1 MNLTKLKRAEETFFE
16 LYPGGFNNPDMLAMA
31 KKHKMDKM
39 VQFAQDSFSKK
50 SFKKASKTIVENMIK
65 IVSRSSMV
73 SMFEKPK
80 FKDFANSLKP
90 KDIKLLA
97 NGLEKQLYG
106 NEQEGFETVL
116 AILKHG
122 KIAKWPLM
130 TICQI
135 YFRPQFDVFV
145 KPTTAKGVIQYFEL
159 ESLQYKPA
167 PTWAFYE
174 AYRTA
179 INEMK
184 AEVDSSLSPDNA
196 AFSGFL
202 MVTME
207 N

>member
-1 MNLTKLKRAEETFFE
+1 MNHAKLKRAEQRFFE
-16 LYPGGFNNPDMLAMA
+16 MYPGGFNNPEMLAMA

-39 VQFAQDSFSKK
+39 ALLAQESFAKK
-50 SFKKASKTIVENMIK
+50 NFKKPKTIVEDMIK

-90 KDIKLLA
+90 SDRKLLA
-97 NGLEKQLYG
+97 SGLEKQLYG
-106 NEQEGFETVL
+106 NEQEGFE
-116 AILKHG
+116 ILLEILRQG
-122 KIAKWPLM
+122 KMAKWPLM

-135 YFRPQFDVFV
+135 YFRPQSEVFV
-145 KPTTAKGVIQYFEL
+145 KPTTAKGVIKYFEL
-159 ESLQYKPA
+159 EPLQYKPA

-174 AYRTA
+174 VYRA
-179 INEMK
+179 IINKMK
-184 AEVDSSLSPDNA
+184 TKVEASLSPDNA

-202 MVTME
+202 MMTIE